1 MKGFFSAIQDFF
13 FFFSVV
19 LVVYS
24 GVSVFGNELVSSLFN
39 LFFSHFFFPDQF
51 ISRLILQFTSLI
63 FFSSFSVSSF
73 LAPVA

>member
-1 MKGFFSAIQDFF
+1 MEFFFPQFKIFFSFC
-13 FFFSVV
+13 VV

-39 LFFSHFFFPDQF
+39 FFFP
-51 ISRLILQFTSLI
+51 T
-63 FFSSFSVSSF
+63 FFSRSVHLVSHSSVYIINLLSLFSVGSF